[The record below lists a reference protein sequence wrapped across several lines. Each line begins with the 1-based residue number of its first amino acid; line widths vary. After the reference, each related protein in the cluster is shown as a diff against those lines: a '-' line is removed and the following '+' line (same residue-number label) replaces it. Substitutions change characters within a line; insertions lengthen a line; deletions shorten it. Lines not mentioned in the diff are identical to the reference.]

1 MPECAGLNLTWLVQ
15 DEGDP
20 DLIETLHGFELDDE
34 ATFVCLIAEKAE
46 EVAFDQWMFEHHP
59 HPTEHAGS
67 MAFARWEKK
76 ATNPAP
82 HTPHIKLTAVPHT
95 RCKKLRFKNLGPVSP
110 T

>member
-1 MPECAGLNLTWLVQ
+1 MPECAGLNLEWLVQ

-46 EVAFDQWMFEHHP
+46 EVTFDKWMFEHHP

-67 MAFARWEKK
+67 MAFGKMGEAG
-76 ATNPAP
+76 
-82 HTPHIKLTAVPHT
+82 H
-95 RCKKLRFKNLGPVSP
+95 
-110 T
+110 